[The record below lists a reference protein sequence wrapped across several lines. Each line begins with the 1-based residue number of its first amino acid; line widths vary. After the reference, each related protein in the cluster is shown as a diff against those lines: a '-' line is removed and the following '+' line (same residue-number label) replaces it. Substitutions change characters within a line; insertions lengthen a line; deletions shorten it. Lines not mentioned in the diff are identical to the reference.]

1 MLECE
6 VPGQPVLHR
15 AAGSAT
21 VHRVLRG
28 GIGRVPR
35 SRHAVLGFRQRSLP
49 DGYDAVLLG
58 GRHGGRTDARPRT
71 RPRESRATVAST
83 KLGALARAA
92 RRLEETLR
100 PPHDSPGRWPPGE
113 KTAHKATDVSPIPS
127 PWRKFSPLPVE
138 ASGGAESPRTTN
150 DRMRYMGRGGRL
162 GAVVCESRGPAAN
175 TPPSNPRVKSASMSH
190 LEITDLQ
197 KRCF

>member
-92 RRLEETLR
+92 RRLED
-100 PPHDSPGRWPPGE
+100 P
-113 KTAHKATDVSPIPS
+113 
-127 PWRKFSPLPVE
+127 
-138 ASGGAESPRTTN
+138 
-150 DRMRYMGRGGRL
+150 
-162 GAVVCESRGPAAN
+162 
-175 TPPSNPRVKSASMSH
+175 
-190 LEITDLQ
+190 
-197 KRCF
+197 